1 MLNFQHFG
9 NSSSPSSILQKI
21 CFGAPVL
28 SGEPAGVVR
37 DDLFIVN
44 TRHAHHCLTG
54 QGFSLGRRILESSSI
69 ASAQSSIPTQPN
81 QSHKRTPPRRGWSAY
96 LHR

>member
-1 MLNFQHFG
+1 MFNFQHFG

-28 SGEPAGVVR
+28 SGEPAGIVR

-44 TRHAHHCLTG
+44 TRHALHYLTN

-69 ASAQSSIPTQPN
+69 ASTQSSIPTQPN
-81 QSHKRTPPRRGWSAY
+81 QSHKRTPPRCGWSAY

>member
-9 NSSSPSSILQKI
+9 NACSPSSIPQKI

-28 SGEPAGVVR
+28 SGEPAGIVR

-44 TRHAHHCLTG
+44 TCHAHHYVTN
-54 QGFSLGRRILESSSI
+54 QGFSLGRRILEYSSV
-69 ASAQSSIPTQPN
+69 ASTQPGIPTQPN

-96 LHR
+96 LRR

>member
-1 MLNFQHFG
+1 MFNFRRFG
-9 NSSSPSSILQKI
+9 SSCSPSSILQTI
-21 CFGAPVL
+21 CFGTPSL
-28 SGEPAGVVR
+28 SGELAGVVR

-44 TRHAHHCLTG
+44 TRHAHHFLTD
-54 QGFSLGRRILESSSI
+54 QGFSLGRRILESSSVASTQSGI
-69 ASAQSSIPTQPN
+69 ATQPN